1 MSMRFGRRGRL
12 ITLAGGMAAAAAVAL
27 ATSGTALADTADTGG
42 TAAISVP
49 QAFVIGLGKS
59 QVLLFAGS
67 PATSSYATGTET
79 DTFTVT
85 GGNGEVSSFS
95 GIVDLGGTL
104 VAVNAANGKT
114 ATVSNI
120 ELNFYTGA
128 LTGQVTG
135 STAQI
140 ALAYLGGDLSESS
153 NPGPPATE
161 TFSAD
166 QVNLSLKAARA
177 LNAALGTTV
186 FKRGAALGGFT
197 TTFDV
202 TIS

>member
-1 MSMRFGRRGRL
+1 MTISLGRRGRL
-12 ITLAGGMAAAAAVAL
+12 LTLAGGIAAAAAVAI
-27 ATSGTALADTADTGG
+27 ATTSPALADTTDTGG

-49 QAFVIGLGKS
+49 AAFVTGLAKS
-59 QVLLFAGS
+59 SVILLAGA
-67 PATSSYATGTET
+67 PATSSYATGTNSYNL
-79 DTFTVT
+79 TVT
-85 GGNGEVSSFS
+85 GGNGEVSTFS

-104 VAVNAANGKT
+104 VAVNGANGNT

-128 LTGQVTG
+128 LTAQVSG

-153 NPGPPATE
+153 DPGPPATE

-166 QVNLSLKAARA
+166 QVTLSLKAARA
-177 LNAALGTTV
+177 LNTALGTTA
-186 FKRGAALGGFT
+186 FKRGASLGGFT

-202 TIS
+202 TIG

>member
-1 MSMRFGRRGRL
+1 MPISFGRRSRL
-12 ITLAGGMAAAAAVAL
+12 ITLAAGVAAAAAVAL

-42 TAAISVP
+42 TAAISMP
-49 QAFVIGLGKS
+49 QAFVTSLGKS
-59 QVLLFAGS
+59 QIILFAGA
-67 PATSSYATGTET
+67 PATSSYATGT
-79 DTFTVT
+79 DTHALTVT
-85 GGNGEVSSFS
+85 GGNGEVSTFS

-104 VAVNAANGKT
+104 VVVNAANGKT

-128 LTGQVTG
+128 LTAQVSG

-140 ALAYLGGDLSESS
+140 ALAYLGGNLSESS

-166 QVNLSLKAARA
+166 QLSLSGKAARA
-177 LNAALGTTV
+177 LNAALGSTA
-186 FKRGAALGGFT
+186 FKRGSALGGFT